1 MEDQDHYAT
10 ATAQAEERKPSTGRS
25 SGFKL
30 PPPTAATVASSG
42 FKLPP
47 PTPVGQSDQFQP
59 IPAEYTDT
67 GASVPLPPPTGLTG
81 QVEPGDRDSGMF
93 TFSRP
98 GTRAGNSSY
107 YAAPGSRLNTGYGF
121 GYGSDGSRLNTM
133 AGGGRPLTAFAIPEE
148 HAGFDSTVSPAAA
161 YAAAHRDGQP
171 YLPPTRGSLSTPVI
185 ELDERMQSAISRLSR
200 GDELEDEMSS
210 PNGTGK
216 TEFE

>member
-1 MEDQDHYAT
+1 MEEHDQYTRLA
-10 ATAQAEERKPSTGRS
+10 AGGKPSTGQS

-30 PPPTAATVASSG
+30 PPPTAATAASSG

-47 PTPVGQSDQFQP
+47 PTPVNQHDEFQSSM
-59 IPAEYTDT
+59 PADYAPP

-81 QVEPGDRDSGMF
+81 DDGHADRDSGMF

-107 YAAPGSRLNTGYGF
+107 YASPGSRMNTGYGF
-121 GYGSDGSRLNTM
+121 AYGSDASRLNTM
-133 AGGGRPLTAFAIPEE
+133 GGRPLTAFVIPEE
-148 HAGFDSTVSPAAA
+148 HAGFESTVSPAAA

-171 YLPPTRGSLSTPVI
+171 FPPTTRGSLSTPVI
-185 ELDERMQSAISRLSR
+185 ELDERMQSARDR
-200 GDELEDEMSS
+200 EDEYDDEMNS
-210 PNGTGK
+210 PNGSGK